1 MTLPF
6 VNKSAVLGVNVFDLD
21 FWVQIDSV
29 KQPIKRDSVGS
40 GHVSRCR
47 TSAINDHLDHRFI
60 VFRNVKHVFA
70 VRKKVLRL

>member
-1 MTLPF
+1 MRLPF

-29 KQPIKRDSVGS
+29 KQPIKRDFVGS

-47 TSAINDHLDHRFI
+47 ASAFTDHLDHRFI
-60 VFRNVKHVFA
+60 VFKNVKA
-70 VRKKVLRL
+70 CLCSEKVLRL